1 MPVRLPL
8 GPTPT
13 ASTLLSLAFSDGLR
27 AVQAAEKLPPAVVLL
42 DIGLPG
48 LNGIQAGGWIR
59 KVAPFGKLRCFLDV
73 AERYAVRR
81 RRESA
86 YLTSR
91 TSLPFSL

>member
-1 MPVRLPL
+1 MDLP
-8 GPTPT
+8 PT
-13 ASTLLSLAFSDGLR
+13 ASNLLSLAFSDGLR

-48 LNGIQAGGWIR
+48 VNGIQAGGWIR

-73 AERYAVRR
+73 AEGYAVRR